1 MSAWRLALALLFVA
15 PALASAAEPA
25 VTRLDDP
32 MPERILFVGNSYLYY
47 NDSLHNHVVRSVRER
62 HGDAGDFVFKSATIG
77 GATLDQ
83 HPVAQLLEPG
93 RLNVDEPFDLVVLQG
108 GSGEM
113 LSEARRAKFL
123 ELATKHSKT
132 IRATGAEVALY
143 MTPAYVAP
151 HRRASA
157 TMTETVRDGYLSV
170 GNELGALVIPV
181 GLAFREAYR
190 RRPDIELHKHFD
202 GSHPT
207 LLGTYLAA
215 CVVYATLYQQPAV
228 SIEYDYFGAIPS
240 SDAQFLRQ
248 VADDTVATFF
258 GFANKTVNAPSAPS
272 R

>member
-1 MSAWRLALALLFVA
+1 VSNHWKHLRPRAEAVLLALILTL
-15 PALASAAEPA
+15 PAAGLAEEPA
-25 VTRLDDP
+25 VSRLQNNA
-32 MPERILFVGNSYLYY
+32 PERILFIGNSYLYY

-113 LSEARRAKFL
+113 LSEAGRAKFL
-123 ELATKHSKT
+123 DVANAHSKAS
-132 IRATGAEVALY
+132 RATGAEVALY
-143 MTPAYVAP
+143 MTPAYVEP

-157 TMTETVRDGYLSV
+157 TMTDTVADGYV
-170 GNELGALVIPV
+170 AAGNAIDAPVIPV

-190 RRPDIELHKHFD
+190 RRPDIRLHKHFD

-215 CVVYATLYQQPAV
+215 CVVYATLYQQPAAEI
-228 SIEYDYFGAIPS
+228 SYDYYGAVPE
-240 SDAQFLRQ
+240 SDARFLRQ
-248 VADDTVATFF
+248 VADETVAEFF
-258 GFANKTVNAPSAPS
+258 GSVGD
-272 R
+272 